1 MGSPSRTRL
10 QSWRHFS
17 WWGPSLPWLLQPQR
31 LSLSPRLM
39 LILGTATDTVAT
51 DGAATTGPM
60 ATMATM
66 EKGPQMPSQNPL
78 LPLTL
83 TLMLMLG
90 MDTMVTA
97 TVAGDTAATTGPMAT
112 MATTERGPQMR
123 SLSPL
128 LLLSPMLMLI
138 PGMATDTVATDG
150 VATTDLMAT
159 MATTERGLQLRS
171 LMLTLIPGTATDT
184 VAMDGAATT
193 DLMATMAGDT
203 AATIAHMDMEV
214 TGEVTGA
221 KQTNRGVDSSSDC
234 DFLSTLASISRA
246 CA

>member
-31 LSLSPRLM
+31 LSLSPKLM

-51 DGAATTGPM
+51 DG
-60 ATMATM
+60 
-66 EKGPQMPSQNPL
+66 
-78 LPLTL
+78 
-83 TLMLMLG
+83 
-90 MDTMVTA
+90 
-97 TVAGDTAATTGPMAT
+97 AATTGPMAT

-150 VATTDLMAT
+150 AATTDLMAT
-159 MATTERGLQLRS
+159 MATTERGLQMRS
-171 LMLTLIPGTATDT
+171 LSPLLLLSPMLMLMPGTAT
-184 VAMDGAATT
+184 
-193 DLMATMAGDT
+193 MATVAGDT

-234 DFLSTLASISRA
+234 NFLSTLASISRA

>member
-31 LSLSPRLM
+31 LSLNPRLM

-51 DGAATTGPM
+51 DGAATTGHM
-60 ATMATM
+60 ATMVTT
-66 EKGPQMPSQNPL
+66 ERGPQMPSQNPL

-112 MATTERGPQMR
+112 MATTERGLQMR

-128 LLLSPMLMLI
+128 LLLSLMLMLI
-138 PGMATDTVATDG
+138 PGTAMDTVA
-150 VATTDLMAT
+150 
-159 MATTERGLQLRS
+159 
-171 LMLTLIPGTATDT
+171 
-184 VAMDGAATT
+184 
-193 DLMATMAGDT
+193 
-203 AATIAHMDMEV
+203 MDMEV

-234 DFLSTLASISRA
+234 DFLSTLAS
-246 CA
+246 